1 MRSATVGVIGH
12 VDHGKTALVRAL
24 TGIDTDR
31 LAEEKRR
38 GISIVLGFSHLDV
51 AGGEIDL
58 IDMPGHERFVRTMI
72 AGATGIDAVLLT
84 VDAREGIQPQ
94 TVEHAGIAGLI
105 GVRRGIVAVTK
116 CDLVPVT
123 DALAVGE
130 AAVRLARAAGIGEV
144 TAVRTSAVTGE
155 GVDELRLRLGCLLD
169 SGGGREDSGVFW
181 LPTDRV
187 FAVPGF
193 GTVVTGTLRRG
204 ALSVGDEVELTP
216 GGRKARV
223 RSLQIHGRPVE
234 AAMPGRRVAVNLRGV
249 GQSGVSR
256 GTALASPSLLTGS
269 RWLDIGLALLAS
281 APEELRG
288 GTVVRLLTGTTETS
302 ARVRLLDRDRLE
314 PGESAMAQLFTEAP
328 VSVPSGEPFIIRTL
342 SPPATIGGGRVL
354 DPASRRR
361 RRHDQGILAGLR
373 VLAEAPPA
381 EILAERLR
389 AAGAE
394 GCGMPELARLL
405 VVSRD
410 RLCIYLKEAG
420 AVVLPDGTVLAGT
433 AARELECE
441 VLALVEKHHRDHPT
455 EPGLPRDRLGKRAS
469 AIAAALIA
477 RGELRNEQGR
487 LRHRDFDPAALLPE
501 RDRRLIAAVEREFL
515 SGGLMP
521 PDASAVVGND
531 RERFQAIRYL
541 TRTGVLVRAA
551 DRVQKREIL
560 FHRDALAK
568 AQRIMTIHLADRSG
582 GFLVGDLGKLLG
594 ISRKYS
600 IPLLEHLDAIR
611 FTRRLDDRRVISET
625 TGKTSGT

>member
-38 GISIVLGFSHLDV
+38 GISIVLGFSHLAV
-51 AGGEIDL
+51 AGGDIDL

-72 AGATGIDAVLLT
+72 SGATGTDAVLLT
-84 VDAREGIQPQ
+84 VDAREGVQPQ

-105 GVRRGIVAVTK
+105 GVRRGVVAVTK
-116 CDLVPVT
+116 CDLVPAK
-123 DALAVGE
+123 DAVAAGE
-130 AAVRLARAAGIGEV
+130 AAIKLARAAGIGEV
-144 TAVRTSAVTGE
+144 TAVRTSAITGE
-155 GVDELRLRLGCLLD
+155 GLDELRLRLGSLLD
-169 SGGGREDSGVFW
+169 SGGGREDAGVFW

-204 ALSVGDEVELTP
+204 ALSVGDEVELMP

-223 RSLQIHGRPVE
+223 RSLQIHGRPV
-234 AAMPGRRVAVNLRGV
+234 ATASPGRRVAVNLRGV
-249 GQSGVSR
+249 EQSDVPR
-256 GTALASPSLLTGS
+256 GTALASPGLLSGS
-269 RWLDIGLALLAS
+269 RWLDAGLTLLMS
-281 APEELRG
+281 APEEIRG
-288 GTVVRLLTGTTETS
+288 GAVVRLLAGTTETP

-314 PGESAMAQLFTEAP
+314 PGDSAMVQLFTEIP
-328 VSVPSGEPFIIRTL
+328 VSVPAGEPFIIRTL
-342 SPPATIGGGRVL
+342 SPPATIGGGRIL

-373 VLAEAPPA
+373 VLAEASPA
-381 EILAERLR
+381 KILAERLR
-389 AAGAE
+389 AAGDE
-394 GCGMPELARLL
+394 GCGMSELARLL
-405 VVSRD
+405 VVSPE
-410 RLCIYLKEAG
+410 RLRAYLKDAG
-420 AVVLPDGTVLAGT
+420 AVVLPDGAVLAGT

-455 EPGLPRDRLGKRAS
+455 EPGLPRDRLGKSAA
-469 AIAAALIA
+469 AIAAALIT

-515 SGGLMP
+515 TGGLMP

-611 FTRRLDDRRVISET
+611 FTRRLDDRRVISEAAERT
-625 TGKTSGT
+625 PGS